1 MAKHLKM
8 LMKTIHTHTQ
18 EAQTQEIFKNCTIIK
33 LLKMTKKEE
42 ILKAA
47 REKVY
52 IMYRETRERKE

>member
-1 MAKHLKM
+1 
-8 LMKTIHTHTQ
+8 MKTIHTQTQ
-18 EAQTQEIFKNCTIIK
+18 EAQTQEIFKNYTIIK

-47 REKVY
+47 REKAH